1 MLSLILDINNAVKNA
16 VWGMPALIL
25 IFGTG
30 LYYSVSLKFFQLR
43 YARVWLKHTFGCFF
57 NKKNTRETSGISSYK
72 ASATA
77 LASTI
82 GTGNIV
88 GVATAIVA
96 GGPGAVFWIWVSAF
110 FGTMIKYSE
119 ILLAVCFR
127 QKDKNG
133 KYFGGPMYY
142 IEQGLGQGFK
152 WLSVIFCVFAVFS
165 ILGTSNLNQSNSIAA
180 AAGIFGVKPIFA
192 GLAAALITSLVIV
205 RGIKGIAN
213 VSAMLVPFMAC
224 FYIAGALYTILAGFN
239 SLANTFMLIFRR
251 AFSLNAAGGGIAGYT
266 MMNALKTG
274 FSRAVFSNEA
284 GLGTA
289 SIVHAAADAGNP
301 VKEGFWGIFEVFVD
315 TMVVCSLTAIAIIN
329 SGLYASGLNGA
340 ALCTAV
346 FSKHLGGAGG
356 LFLSLSIIMFALST
370 VLSMYY
376 YGEQCLFYLFHGNKK
391 VSDIY
396 KIIYLLL
403 IIVGSE
409 CSLTFV
415 WSISDTLN
423 GLLIIPNL
431 IAVISLSDIV
441 ICLTK
446 RYLKNEKR

>member
-274 FSRAVFSNEA
+274 FSRGFLKRGRTGHGVYRTCRGGCREPRKR
-284 GLGTA
+284 GILGD
-289 SIVHAAADAGNP
+289 IR
-301 VKEGFWGIFEVFVD
+301 GIRRYNGCMLVNRD
-315 TMVVCSLTAIAIIN
+315 CYYKLGVVCFGIKRSH
-329 SGLYASGLNGA
+329 
-340 ALCTAV
+340 ALRRGFLKA
-346 FSKHLGGAGG
+346 FRRRGGA
-356 LFLSLSIIMFALST
+356 FF
-370 VLSMYY
+370 
-376 YGEQCLFYLFHGNKK
+376 K
-391 VSDIY
+391 
-396 KIIYLLL
+396 
-403 IIVGSE
+403 
-409 CSLTFV
+409 
-415 WSISDTLN
+415 
-423 GLLIIPNL
+423 P
-431 IAVISLSDIV
+431 
-441 ICLTK
+441 
-446 RYLKNEKR
+446 